1 MRLCPIYAEF
11 VKEAIR
17 SYLPDAE
24 VYLFGSR
31 TKDTL
36 KGGDVDVLVLGSREL
51 KGQEEREIK
60 IAFYKKFGEQ
70 KIDIVSFERND
81 PAPFK
86 QLVLMEAQKL

>member
-1 MRLCPIYAEF
+1 MRIYPENAEF
-11 VKEAIR
+11 IKEAVQI
-17 SYLPDAE
+17 YLPDAE

-31 TKDTL
+31 TRDHL

-51 KGQEEREIK
+51 KDREKREIK

-86 QLVLMEAQKL
+86 QLVLLEAQRL